1 MIGITSYG
9 AYIPWHRIDRNS
21 YLNAFGGFAIPG
33 EKAVAGID
41 EDSVTMGV
49 EASFD
54 CLSDM
59 DSKTVDGLLFA
70 TTTSPYKEKQVSAIV
85 AMALDMRPDIRTA
98 DITSSLRGGTT
109 AMAMALDSIKAG
121 SASSMLVVASDSRMA
136 GPSGMTEQGLG
147 DAAGALLLGTE
158 NVIAEVKESYSIS
171 DEFAGMYRA
180 ENETFVHSW
189 DDRMSMDES
198 YAVVLPE
205 AINGLLKKCGLSA
218 KDITKAVFDPPSDIR
233 RHGRLATALG
243 LEPSQLVDPTTIFMS
258 VGLLGSAMSSV
269 MLVSALEDASPGDK
283 ILFASYG
290 NGADAFLLEVTDAI
304 KKMGPRRGFKRHL
317 ESKNVVTNY
326 VDYLRWRDIIP
337 LEAARRP
344 EKRHISLSANFRERR
359 VIFGLYGV
367 KCNRCGTPQYDNG
380 AMSTTP
386 IRICAECQA
395 KDDFEDYCFARRK
408 ASIFS
413 FTHDMLAPV
422 VSPPA
427 SVVLIEFDGGG
438 RAFFDLTDR
447 DPDATEIG
455 MRVEMTFRKI
465 YVDRGYTNYFWK
477 ARPIRVK
484 EA

>member
-9 AYIPWHRIDRNS
+9 AYIPWHRIDRKS

-33 EKAVAGID
+33 EKAIAGID

-49 EASFD
+49 EAGID
-54 CLSDM
+54 CLSEIDP
-59 DSKTVDGLLFA
+59 KTVDGLLFA
-70 TTTSPYKEKQVSAIV
+70 TTTSPYKEKQVSAMM
-85 AMALDMRPDIRTA
+85 AMPLDMRPDIRTA
-98 DITSSLRGGTT
+98 DIASSLRGGTT
-109 AMAMALDSIKAG
+109 AICMALDSIKAG
-121 SASSMLVVASDSRMA
+121 SANSMLVIASDSRMA
-136 GPSGMTEQGLG
+136 APSGMTEQGLG

-180 ENETFVHSW
+180 ESDTFVRAW

-198 YAVVLPE
+198 YAVVLPQ
-205 AINGLLKKCGLSA
+205 AINGLLDKCGLSV
-218 KDITKAVFDPPSDIR
+218 KDITKAVYDPPGDIR
-233 RHGRLATALG
+233 RHAKLAKALG
-243 LEPSQLVDPTTIFMS
+243 LEPSQLVDPSNIFLS
-258 VGLLGSAMSSV
+258 IGLLGSAMSMV
-269 MLVSALEDASPGDK
+269 MLVSALEEANPGDK

-304 KKMGPRRGFKRHL
+304 KKMGPRRGFKQHL
-317 ESKNVVTNY
+317 ESKKVITNY
-326 VDYLRWRDIIP
+326 VDYLRWRDMIP
-337 LEAARRP
+337 VGIGRRP
-344 EKRHISLSANFRERR
+344 EKRHISLSANFRERH
-359 VIFGLYGV
+359 VILGLWGV

-380 AMSTTP
+380 AMSTGP

-395 KDDFEDYCFARRK
+395 QDDFEDYCFARRK

-438 RAFFDLTDR
+438 RAFFDMTDR
-447 DPDATEIG
+447 DPDTTEIG
-455 MRVEMTFRKI
+455 TRVEMTFRRL
-465 YVDRGYTNYFWK
+465 YVDRGYINYFWK